1 MERLPMQRDF
11 WRLAVGPLVTLL
23 VVAAIALTDR
33 HLFAVPNPGA
43 ITFVAVVSSAYIGG
57 ITAGLISAV
66 ISICYAVAYFSIPGQ
81 FLQFRPDNLARVMV
95 LLVATPA
102 IAAMV
107 GVLKRRSISAL
118 AREQTLRRASETQNL
133 QLAGLRAAIDQ
144 SDQGVVLLDKE
155 LRAEFLNRAFRDMF
169 KVPDEK
175 ADKKPAFVGLMY
187 HGRDT
192 RAYEIADQDLEAYVA
207 RRVAEVQAGYE
218 TARDIRLANGEVL
231 RFQCKVLPEGRRLL
245 TYTYVT
251 DIVRHADELE
261 TLRAALD
268 QVEYGIILLDRD
280 LRMQFINRV
289 QRRVS
294 EIPDE
299 FAERKPHFPEL
310 FDRDRNKGVWDVP
323 QAQFEAY
330 RADRMGVVQR
340 GDPTPHD
347 LHLSDGRILRSQC
360 AVLPDGGRMLGY
372 IDVTEMIRHADE
384 LERLATTDGMTSI
397 PNRRH
402 FLKLAEAEWNRFRRY
417 ERPLCLL
424 MIDIDLFKSV
434 NDRFGH
440 GVGDLAIMHVAG
452 LCGEGK
458 RTSDVVARIGGE
470 EFAVLLPETDLD
482 QACIVAER
490 IRQRVSEAPLKAGDL
505 SILMTVSVGVADA
518 LPSMKEFD
526 ELMKRADDAH
536 YQAKR
541 SGRNRVVRAPP
552 YSAGQDEAAA

>member
-1 MERLPMQRDF
+1 MSSGRSLF
-11 WRLAVGPLVTLL
+11 VGPAITLATVATIYLVH
-23 VVAAIALTDR
+23 R
-33 HLFAVPNPGA
+33 QLFPVPNPA
-43 ITFVAVVSSAYIGG
+43 VIYLCAVVFAAYYGG
-57 ITAGLISAV
+57 MTSGLISAA
-66 ISICYAVAYFSIPGQ
+66 ISLAFAAFFFSDPGQ
-81 FLQFRPDNLARVMV
+81 LFQYRANNLSRLTILFITTPIIAV
-95 LLVATPA
+95 LAGL
-102 IAAMV
+102 
-107 GVLKRRSISAL
+107 LKRQATRALDHERSL
-118 AREQTLRRASETQNL
+118 REQVEAKNL
-133 QLAGLRAAIDQ
+133 ELAGLRAAIDQ
-144 SDQGVVLLDKE
+144 SNQGVVLLGKE
-155 LRAEFLNRAFRDMF
+155 LRAEFINRAFRDMF
-169 KVPDEK
+169 RLPDEK

-192 RAYEIADQDLEAYVA
+192 RAYEIADQDLDAYIA
-207 RRVAEVQAGYE
+207 RRVAEVQAGNE

-294 EIPDE
+294 QIPDE
-299 FAERKPHFPEL
+299 FADRKPHFPEL

-330 RADRMGVVQR
+330 RADRMAVVQR

-347 LHLSDGRILRSQC
+347 LHLRDGRILRSQC
-360 AVLPDGGRMLGY
+360 AVLPDGGRMLSY
-372 IDVTEMIRHADE
+372 MDVTEIVRHADE
-384 LERLATTDGMTSI
+384 LQHLATIDGMTSI

-402 FLKLAEAEWNRFRRY
+402 FMTLAEAEWNRFRRY

-424 MIDIDLFKSV
+424 MIDIDHFKSI

-440 GVGDLAIMHVAG
+440 GVGDRAIMHVAR
-452 LCGEGK
+452 LCGEGN
-458 RTSDVVARIGGE
+458 RTSDVIARIGGE

-490 IRQRVSEAPLKAGDL
+490 IRQKANETPLIASEL
-505 SILMTVSVGVADA
+505 SVLMTVSIGVSDA
-518 LPSMKEFD
+518 HLNMGSFD
-526 ELMKRADDAH
+526 ELMKRADDAL
-536 YQAKR
+536 YEAKR
-541 SGRNRVVRAPP
+541 GGRNRVVRAPP
-552 YSAGQDEAAA
+552 YSAGRDEAAA